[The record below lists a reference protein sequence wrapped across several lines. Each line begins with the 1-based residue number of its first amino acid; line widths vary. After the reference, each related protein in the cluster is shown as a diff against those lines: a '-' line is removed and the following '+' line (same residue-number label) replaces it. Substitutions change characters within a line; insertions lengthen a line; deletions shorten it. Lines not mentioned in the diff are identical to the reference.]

1 MDLHLHR
8 RRLVG
13 RHLQAPDED
22 VWLVSGSANQ
32 ELAVIVG
39 GLVADNHRRWI
50 LQVQDLRNA
59 LLGAGMRVQNLL
71 DSGLLVVRVNVPN
84 FELASLCADEQ
95 VVVIDLV
102 QEGRRLLVLNLV
114 ADALAP
120 GLDIHI
126 GQEDLL
132 AFETRH
138 SQHR

>member
-1 MDLHLHR
+1 VDLHLHR